1 MDFMSCPSANLKRVT
16 FHSTSYDV
24 KYGSHDLIE
33 AKCSGIIPS
42 KDYCL
47 ISCLADESGSLSVC
61 NEIWSWLVE
70 RQTTKSCVGVG
81 VHKKCML
88 TFSPHP
94 MQRKMNP
101 WVLC

>member
-33 AKCSGIIPS
+33 TKCSGIIPS

-70 RQTTKSCVGVG
+70 RQTKKVVLVSVCIKSAC
-81 VHKKCML
+81 
-88 TFSPHP
+88 
-94 MQRKMNP
+94 
-101 WVLC
+101 